1 MRRIIKA
8 FMQDASTAS
17 KFQFSLRCAV
27 CGSLW
32 KSRPAYFSKAEVQPE
47 NEGKHVIFQALY
59 QRERDDARER
69 AVTEALEH
77 FSRCP
82 ICRRLACDRCF
93 LLRSPCPTASGRT
106 HKQRCKKGRKST
118 MKKMLSLVLS
128 LLIVFSLTACGGG
141 DGGSGGGKKD
151 SGLPGIDMKS
161 TEVQTVSADRATLDV
176 LNETFFTYLGGLNYF
191 SDDDEQSKLTYA
203 DLKEHIGVDCS
214 DCATRS

>member
-32 KSRPAYFSKAEVQPE
+32 KSRSAYFSKAEVQPE

-59 QRERDDARER
+59 QREREEACER

-93 LLRSPCPTASGRT
+93 LLGE
-106 HKQRCKKGRKST
+106 
-118 MKKMLSLVLS
+118 
-128 LLIVFSLTACGGG
+128 
-141 DGGSGGGKKD
+141 D
-151 SGLPGIDMKS
+151 IDLC
-161 TEVQTVSADRATLDV
+161 A
-176 LNETFFTYLGGLNYF
+176 
-191 SDDDEQSKLTYA
+191 
-203 DLKEHIGVDCS
+203 
-214 DCATRS
+214 DCAAFLQERFNNAAHRCS

>member
-8 FMQDASTAS
+8 FMQNASTAS

-77 FSRCP
+77 FSRCHLQAAGLRP
-82 ICRRLACDRCF
+82 LFPVGRGYRPVCGLCGILAGKRR
-93 LLRSPCPTASGRT
+93 
-106 HKQRCKKGRKST
+106 
-118 MKKMLSLVLS
+118 V
-128 LLIVFSLTACGGG
+128 
-141 DGGSGGGKKD
+141 GGKPVGEKR
-151 SGLPGIDMKS
+151 LKR
-161 TEVQTVSADRATLDV
+161 EDRA
-176 LNETFFTYLGGLNYF
+176 
-191 SDDDEQSKLTYA
+191 
-203 DLKEHIGVDCS
+203 
-214 DCATRS
+214 

>member
-1 MRRIIKA
+1 MRRIIKV

-59 QRERDDARER
+59 QRERDEARER

-93 LLRSPCPTASGRT
+93 LL
-106 HKQRCKKGRKST
+106 
-118 MKKMLSLVLS
+118 
-128 LLIVFSLTACGGG
+128 
-141 DGGSGGGKKD
+141 
-151 SGLPGIDMKS
+151 
-161 TEVQTVSADRATLDV
+161 
-176 LNETFFTYLGGLNYF
+176 
-191 SDDDEQSKLTYA
+191 
-203 DLKEHIGVDCS
+203 
-214 DCATRS
+214 

>member
-8 FMQDASTAS
+8 FMQNASTAS

-59 QRERDDARER
+59 QRERDEARER

-82 ICRRLACDRCF
+82 ICWPATAVSCWARISTCVRTVRHSCRKAASRWKACW
-93 LLRSPCPTASGRT
+93 
-106 HKQRCKKGRKST
+106 
-118 MKKMLSLVLS
+118 
-128 LLIVFSLTACGGG
+128 
-141 DGGSGGGKKD
+141 
-151 SGLPGIDMKS
+151 
-161 TEVQTVSADRATLDV
+161 
-176 LNETFFTYLGGLNYF
+176 
-191 SDDDEQSKLTYA
+191 
-203 DLKEHIGVDCS
+203 
-214 DCATRS
+214 